1 MSTIDFIGVETKKN
15 ISEFQALAVTVMNA
29 PASVEADAQALY
41 NAALEQPTV
50 VVTDQTLPK
59 GAEMGLNDAKVL
71 VNLTGEDVQTA
82 SWAVRIVPTVAE
94 AVTNPGLADERGEL
108 IGI

>member
-59 GAEMGLNDAKVL
+59 GA
-71 VNLTGEDVQTA
+71 LTMRKYWSISQVKMFRPPAGQ
-82 SWAVRIVPTVAE
+82 
-94 AVTNPGLADERGEL
+94 
-108 IGI
+108 